1 VTDVIDGSLGT
12 DARATARHSGNMG
25 IGSADRII
33 DDLLSSDEEAGITP
47 DNSRR
52 ARRRRGS
59 HPSFGPRS
67 ARAALSGG
75 KPEERVRDRSRI
87 TARTLLQPTGK
98 NEHA

>member
-12 DARATARHSGNMG
+12 DARATSDGNTG

-59 HPSFGPRS
+59 QLSFGPPLATHRPERRQAGGTRTRPVPDHGS
-67 ARAALSGG
+67 DAAT
-75 KPEERVRDRSRI
+75 PRREE
-87 TARTLLQPTGK
+87 
-98 NEHA
+98 